1 MVPVCKI
8 GSTAAEM
15 VGQRKEGVCQLQG
28 GSTWLRL
35 LLAVESLDIILYEHS
50 FHIYSFKAGN
60 GGQ

>member
-50 FHIYSFKAGN
+50 FHIHHHI
-60 GGQ
+60 